1 MISFPAIPM
10 AMPSRASTREV
21 SLRPRALRA
30 VAAEIRARARA
41 AREPAP
47 GAELIAVSPLAFRVR
62 WQSPPRPEKMGAPD
76 APRVLRLHVTDG
88 RGKPLATF
96 DTYLPEDH
104 GLRTVTIR
112 HDRAWVR
119 AEIGWLY
126 PDGTLRDSVSSPRVA
141 AIPLERY
148 PPARGR
154 PFPPPAPPPSPRGHS
169 RLGPRA
175 RRARARKVRRRSG
188 GASRAPGPAGG
199 PDGMAA
205 DPPPRRA
212 EGEPMKRRAR
222 PGLALILHAHLP
234 WIRHEEHD
242 DFLEE
247 RWLFEALRECYLP
260 LLLMFERVASGG
272 APFRAAVSLSPTVRA
287 MWADPLLQRRFAR
300 YMDAAI
306 EFAQRQCHRLRDDA
320 RFHGPARHHLERAR
334 RTYAF
339 WKNDCRE
346 NPLGRFVELQ
356 RAGVLELFTT
366 SATHALLPLYRD
378 VPEAVRAQIMIG
390 ADTFASDT
398 GDTAPGFWLPEC
410 AYHPDLDPAL
420 AASGARYTVLDTHG
434 LTLAHPAAG
443 GGVFAP
449 AVNARGFAFFARDP
463 ELTRRVWSAAEG
475 YPGHPDYREF
485 YRDLGHEVPERDLG
499 RAAGPA
505 GVRVDSGMKLWRVT
519 GGHAEKQP
527 YRRDEALARARE
539 HASRGFL

>member
-1 MISFPAIPM
+1 
-10 AMPSRASTREV
+10 
-21 SLRPRALRA
+21 
-30 VAAEIRARARA
+30 
-41 AREPAP
+41 
-47 GAELIAVSPLAFRVR
+47 
-62 WQSPPRPEKMGAPD
+62 
-76 APRVLRLHVTDG
+76 
-88 RGKPLATF
+88 
-96 DTYLPEDH
+96 
-104 GLRTVTIR
+104 
-112 HDRAWVR
+112 
-119 AEIGWLY
+119 
-126 PDGTLRDSVSSPRVA
+126 
-141 AIPLERY
+141 
-148 PPARGR
+148 
-154 PFPPPAPPPSPRGHS
+154 
-169 RLGPRA
+169 
-175 RRARARKVRRRSG
+175 
-188 GASRAPGPAGG
+188 
-199 PDGMAA
+199 
-205 DPPPRRA
+205 
-212 EGEPMKRRAR
+212 MKRRAR

-247 RWLFEALRECYLP
+247 RWLFEALRECYVP
-260 LLLMFERVASGG
+260 LLLVFERIASSG

-300 YMDAAI
+300 YMEAAI
-306 EFAQRQCHRLRDDA
+306 EFAERQCRRLRDDA
-320 RFHGPARHHLERAR
+320 RFHVPARHHLERAR

-410 AYHPDLDPAL
+410 AYHPDLDAAL

-443 GGVFAP
+443 QGVFAP

-463 ELTRRVWSAAEG
+463 DLTRRVWSAAEG

-485 YRDLGHEVPERDLG
+485 YRDLGHDVPERDLG

-519 GGHAEKQP
+519 GHTEKQP
-527 YRRDEALARARE
+527 YRRKEALARAQE
-539 HASRGFL
+539 HARDFATRAADRARAAQEHMDRPALVVAPFDAELFGHWWYEGPEWIEALADAAEPAGIELVTPGDWLDRHPRLQMVEPAESSWGRGGAHEPWLTPRNQWMRDGAADAARRLVRLGRDAAATPKAAAARRSHNRALSQAARHVLLAMASDWPFMSAGGCAAEFARGAAQDQLDRFDAIEAMLREGRVNPRTLRALEQLDPIFAPLDLRTYFR